1 MNPAQSPETEPET
14 PTDVLAEE
22 GATPHERLDVI
33 RARLAQGER
42 LRGPLEN
49 ALNRAVAAV
58 DPAATEETLAL
69 LKGSGGMEL
78 YRSLILWA
86 GPVAGE
92 RVLDIGCGSGAST
105 RACAA
110 IVGSSGSVVGTDP
123 SPEAISEARARSAD
137 FPNVVYRRASA
148 ENLVGIDDRRFDF
161 AVASLVLDH
170 VADLG
175 AALREAHRVLRP
187 GGRFVAS
194 VMAFDQLRPIDSGF
208 MGALNAVVARHA
220 PGALA
225 GRASRATIPH
235 ERPDRAAFEASNL
248 LRPEERDGMLILEMD
263 DPEQAWN
270 FFARTTMVLMLS
282 DAGRDEFREVLARR
296 LPHTLSLPIRLMRSR
311 RPG

>member
-1 MNPAQSPETEPET
+1 MTEAGQATEATADAPLGEASSPQ
-14 PTDVLAEE
+14 A
-22 GATPHERLDVI
+22 RLNEI
-33 RARLAQGER
+33 RERLAQGER
-42 LRGPLEN
+42 LRGSLET

-58 DPAATEETLAL
+58 DPAATEESLAL
-69 LKGSGGMEL
+69 LQGSGGMEL

-86 GPVAGE
+86 GPVEGE

-105 RACAA
+105 RACAD
-110 IVGSSGSVVGTDP
+110 IVGPEGSAVGTDP
-123 SPEAISEARARSAD
+123 SPEALEMARERTSD
-137 FPNVVYRRASA
+137 YPNVIYRRAGA
-148 ENLVGIDDRRFDF
+148 ENLVGIEDRGYDF
-161 AVASLVLDH
+161 AVASLVLDQ
-170 VADLG
+170 VGDLE
-175 AALREAHRVLRP
+175 ATLREVHRVLRP

-194 VMAFDQLRPIDSGF
+194 VMAFDQLRPIDSGL

-248 LRPEERDGMLILEMD
+248 LRPEERDGMLILEMHD
-263 DPEQAWN
+263 EEQAWN

-282 DAGRDEFREVLARR
+282 DAGRNEFREVLGRR

>member
-1 MNPAQSPETEPET
+1 MTEAGTTIDAQPDAPLGDGASPQQRLDEIR
-14 PTDVLAEE
+14 
-22 GATPHERLDVI
+22 ERL
-33 RARLAQGER
+33 ARGER
-42 LRGPLEN
+42 LRGPLET

-58 DPAATEETLAL
+58 DPGATEESLAML
-69 LKGSGGMEL
+69 QGSGGMEL

-86 GPVAGE
+86 GPVEGE

-105 RACAA
+105 RACAD
-110 IVGSSGSVVGTDP
+110 IVGGDGSVIGVDP
-123 SPEAISEARARSAD
+123 NPEALEQARARSTD
-137 FPNVVYRRASA
+137 YPNVIYRRAAA
-148 ENLVGIDDRRFDF
+148 ENLVGVEDRGFDF
-161 AVASLVLDH
+161 AVASLVLDQ
-170 VADLG
+170 VGDLE
-175 AALREAHRVLRP
+175 AALQEVHRVLRP

-248 LRPEERDGMLILEMD
+248 LRPEERDGMLILEMED
-263 DPEQAWN
+263 EEQAWN
-270 FFARTTMVLMLS
+270 FFGRTTMVLMLS
-282 DAGRDEFREVLARR
+282 DAGRAEFREVLARR

>member
-1 MNPAQSPETEPET
+1 MTEAGQATEAEADAPLGEASSPQ
-14 PTDVLAEE
+14 D
-22 GATPHERLDVI
+22 RLNEI
-33 RARLAQGER
+33 RERLAQGER
-42 LRGPLEN
+42 LRGPLET

-58 DPAATEETLAL
+58 DPAATEESLAL
-69 LKGSGGMEL
+69 LQGSGGMEL

-86 GPVAGE
+86 GPVEGE

-105 RACAA
+105 RACAD
-110 IVGSSGSVVGTDP
+110 IVGSEGSAVGTDP
-123 SPEAISEARARSAD
+123 SPEAVELARARTTD
-137 FPNVVYRRASA
+137 YPNVIYRRAAA
-148 ENLVGIDDRRFDF
+148 ENLVGIEDRGFDF
-161 AVASLVLDH
+161 AVASLVLDQ
-170 VADLG
+170 VGDLD
-175 AALREAHRVLRP
+175 ATLREVHRVLRP

-263 DPEQAWN
+263 DEEQAWN
-270 FFARTTMVLMLS
+270 FFARTTMVLMLN
-282 DAGRDEFREVLARR
+282 DAGRDEFREVLGRR